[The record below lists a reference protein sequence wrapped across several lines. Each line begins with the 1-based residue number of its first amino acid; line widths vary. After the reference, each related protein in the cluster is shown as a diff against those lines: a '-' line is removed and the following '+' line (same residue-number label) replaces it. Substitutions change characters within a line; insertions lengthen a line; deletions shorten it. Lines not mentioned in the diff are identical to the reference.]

1 MVLLSF
7 LPGRT
12 PTQAYGRTGREDGNR
27 ESRCGCKKCGA
38 EKEDVEHVLV
48 ECEEY
53 AEERKKFEKECDVTL
68 GKEEV
73 WKVLALDAKSLKVQ
87 PEKLSRA
94 LFRMLERIWMKWEVD
109 SVSVGQS
116 VP

>member
-1 MVLLSF
+1 M
-7 LPGRT
+7 
-12 PTQAYGRTGREDGNR
+12 
-27 ESRCGCKKCGA
+27 
-38 EKEDVEHVLV
+38 
-48 ECEEY
+48 
-53 AEERKKFEKECDVTL
+53 TL

-109 SVSVGQS
+109 SVSVAQS
-116 VP
+116 LGRSNQGARSLPDQEDGSLDLCTTVG